1 MKTIAVKP
9 GTPTPRQR
17 KRALITAIVLG
28 AIALSLYAFVL
39 YQHMAH

>member
-1 MKTIAVKP
+1 MKP

-17 KRALITAIVLG
+17 KRALVTGIVLAVI
-28 AIALSLYAFVL
+28 AISLYALVL